1 MNSKDAPV
9 PIARAKW
16 LLYITLITG
25 SFALLGSGVW
35 LYYRHQVWLQRQ
47 NLDSPFLAG
56 LIILGIFTVL
66 MPVHLRVHW
75 RALTLRGMVREF
87 VVKAGQ
93 IMGLLATIVAVFYLV
108 IQLITLPISL
118 GYANFIWFWLFLLLI
133 PLLMVLIDLFNQTY
147 ARTWTNLGVGF
158 LLYIFKLNGIILI
171 QIVVAGGALLLFPA
185 GFLMQFLS
193 LVDIIMTQIGRG
205 AGDLLLLC
213 DWANVEATNCTP
225 FLFTFHIGHL
235 LLVVVV
241 ALYGE
246 AVFNKMAD
254 LYANVLEWLAAR
266 LVK

>member
-1 MNSKDAPV
+1 MVKAKHLTY
-9 PIARAKW
+9 IA
-16 LLYITLITG
+16 LITSG
-25 SFALLGSGVW
+25 FILLGSGVW

-47 NLDSPFLAG
+47 SLDSLLLVG
-56 LIILGIFTVL
+56 LIILGIFVVL
-66 MPVHLRVHW
+66 MPFHLRVHW
-75 RALTLRGMVREF
+75 ETLTSRGMVREF
-87 VVKAGQ
+87 AVKAGQ

-108 IQLITLPISL
+108 MQLITLPIKL
-118 GYANFIWFWLFLLLI
+118 GYPDLMWLWLFLLLI

-158 LLYIFKLNGIILI
+158 LLYIFKLNGMILI

-205 AGDLLLLC
+205 TGDLLLLC

-235 LLVVVV
+235 LLVGVV

-246 AVFNKMAD
+246 VVFNKTAD